1 MRTSIFTETQHP
13 GSISATVAETGSVL
27 HKPSPMKTS
36 LQRLQQNKKIEKVAA
51 TKKQTDREISNKTPR
66 LEARKVSQNGEVADD
81 SQQPMG

>member
-1 MRTSIFTETQHP
+1 
-13 GSISATVAETGSVL
+13 
-27 HKPSPMKTS
+27 MKTS